1 MRARVSPSEPRVY
14 RYNPRWGGGTHQSD
28 GALQTPAD
36 DIMLPRCSAAADA
49 ISNKVITEKI
59 LPGAS
64 DVPGRRAIAQMKALG
79 TPDALVNIAL

>member
-1 MRARVSPSEPRVY
+1 
-14 RYNPRWGGGTHQSD
+14 
-28 GALQTPAD
+28 
-36 DIMLPRCSAAADA
+36 MLPRCSAAADA